1 MPSVVEPSEASA
13 APRVALSPL
22 TELEFSFYVI
32 SQAATSP
39 GKYKQPWVHAFL
51 HEHAGLL
58 PRAADFWGPGERL
71 GCGEL
76 VVLAWRA
83 GVILSPDVPAA
94 LAGIER
100 AAGEP
105 FAVPPM
111 PSETAETV
119 QQLHLRLRRLHSSAD
134 LRAQFF
140 ALVRDIWAAIEPF
153 WNSEGRATAEAMRRT
168 IESQLAAGT
177 PLREAVS
184 QNHYFREAED
194 SGLVAE
200 AARRGEIV
208 IVPLG
213 LAGTGSTFWALP
225 GILLVGFG
233 PDRDRRSGRGREEA
247 EETARV
253 FKLVSDP
260 TRCAILTRLTEHA
273 LGISELA
280 GYFGVS
286 QPTVSVHVKMLREA
300 GLVEP
305 HKAGGQTYYTAA
317 PAHVRSVLEAALTRL
332 VGPVV

>member
-1 MPSVVEPSEASA
+1 MPSVVEPSDESA

-39 GKYKQPWVHAFL
+39 GKYKQLWVHAFL

-71 GCGEL
+71 GGGEL

-83 GVILSPDVPAA
+83 GVILSLDVPAA
-94 LAGIER
+94 LAGMER
-100 AAGEP
+100 VAAEP

-119 QQLHLRLRRLHSSAD
+119 KQLQLRLRRLQSSGE

-153 WNSEGRATAEAMRRT
+153 WSSEGRASAEAMRRT

-177 PLREAVS
+177 LREVVS

-213 LAGTGSTFWALP
+213 LAGTGHTFWALP

-233 PDRDRRSGRGREEA
+233 PDRDRRSSRGREEA

-286 QPTVSVHVKMLREA
+286 QPTVSVHLKMLREA

-305 HKAGGQTYYTAA
+305 HKPGGQTYYTAT
-317 PAHVRSVLEAALTRL
+317 PAHVRGVLEAALTRL
-332 VGPVV
+332 VGPVS